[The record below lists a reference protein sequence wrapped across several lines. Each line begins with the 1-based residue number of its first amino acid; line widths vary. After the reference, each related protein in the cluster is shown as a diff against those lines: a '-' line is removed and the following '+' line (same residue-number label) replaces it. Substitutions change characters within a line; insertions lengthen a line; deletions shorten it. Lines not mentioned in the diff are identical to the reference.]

1 MKKIFFSILLTSC
14 IYGTMNAQDTAKTN
28 AVLKSATVYF
38 GYGAE
43 LTHQTNTTISKKT
56 KQIIINNLATA
67 LDINSLQINV
77 PENVAL
83 LSQKFNVYYPTQ
95 AVIVNP
101 MIKKWNDSILILR
114 NEISRINNQI
124 DIEQQTMDKTGKL
137 IELTITGNGNKT
149 ITSDEA
155 LKLVNAYTTKIE
167 KAKTNIFT
175 LGESKANLSQKINL
189 LQQEIN
195 EASTPTPTKEKPY
208 GQLCLQIVSNYAG
221 EIPITLSYFTNN
233 AGFTPLYDVRVNS
246 KTNEI
251 KLVYKASV
259 SQHTGIDWKQTKLT
273 LSTANPNWSGTAPIL
288 NPWYLQFFVPKLFNA
303 MQNNSRSNLAY
314 NTIPGVSIA
323 KDEEMLKEVII
334 ESDNVYKKSKS
345 LTGSYQTINPSNL
358 SSYTTLNESQLNT
371 NFEIDLP
378 YDINS
383 DGELQSVV
391 IKEEKLTAILKNY
404 AVPKLDKDPYL
415 LAELTNWQNL
425 NLLPGTANIIM
436 DDTYLGKTMIDPNI
450 TSDTLNLSLGK
461 DKRIA
466 VKRTLVKEL
475 TTTKTSGSTTK
486 QIFTYEIVL
495 KNNKTTD
502 VQLLLKDQYPLS
514 QVKEIETIL
523 GNNDDATINEELGV
537 LNWQINLKPGE
548 SRKVRF
554 SYTVKYPGDKKISN
568 L

>member
-1 MKKIFFSILLTSC
+1 
-14 IYGTMNAQDTAKTN
+14 MNAQDTAKTN

-175 LGESKANLSQKINL
+175 LGESKTTLSQKINL

-195 EASTPTPTKEKPY
+195 EASRPTPTKEKPY

-288 NPWYLQFFVPKLFNA
+288 IPWYLQFFVPKLYNA

-323 KDEEMLKEVII
+323 KDEEMLKEVIVQ
-334 ESDNVYKKSKS
+334 SDNVYKKSKS
-345 LTGSYQTINPSNL
+345 ITGSYQTINPSNL

>member
-1 MKKIFFSILLTSC
+1 
-14 IYGTMNAQDTAKTN
+14 
-28 AVLKSATVYF
+28 
-38 GYGAE
+38 
-43 LTHQTNTTISKKT
+43 
-56 KQIIINNLATA
+56 
-67 LDINSLQINV
+67 
-77 PENVAL
+77 
-83 LSQKFNVYYPTQ
+83 
-95 AVIVNP
+95 
-101 MIKKWNDSILILR
+101 
-114 NEISRINNQI
+114 
-124 DIEQQTMDKTGKL
+124 
-137 IELTITGNGNKT
+137 
-149 ITSDEA
+149 
-155 LKLVNAYTTKIE
+155 
-167 KAKTNIFT
+167 
-175 LGESKANLSQKINL
+175 
-189 LQQEIN
+189 
-195 EASTPTPTKEKPY
+195 
-208 GQLCLQIVSNYAG
+208 
-221 EIPITLSYFTNN
+221 
-233 AGFTPLYDVRVNS
+233 
-246 KTNEI
+246 
-251 KLVYKASV
+251 
-259 SQHTGIDWKQTKLT
+259 
-273 LSTANPNWSGTAPIL
+273 
-288 NPWYLQFFVPKLFNA
+288 
-303 MQNNSRSNLAY
+303 
-314 NTIPGVSIA
+314 
-323 KDEEMLKEVII
+323 MLKEVII

-391 IKEEKLTAILKNY
+391 IREEKLIAILKNY

-523 GNNDDATINEELGV
+523 VNNEEASINEELGI

-548 SRKVRF
+548 SKKVRF

>member
-1 MKKIFFSILLTSC
+1 
-14 IYGTMNAQDTAKTN
+14 MNAQDTAKTN

-195 EASTPTPTKEKPY
+195 EASRPTPTKEKPY

-288 NPWYLQFFVPKLFNA
+288 IPWYLQFFVPKLYNA

-323 KDEEMLKEVII
+323 KDEEMLKEVIVQ
-334 ESDNVYKKSKS
+334 SDNVYKKSKS
-345 LTGSYQTINPSNL
+345 ITGSYQTINPSNL

>member
-233 AGFTPLYDVRVNS
+233 AGFKPLYDVRVNS

-273 LSTANPNWSGTAPIL
+273 LS
-288 NPWYLQFFVPKLFNA
+288 
-303 MQNNSRSNLAY
+303 R
-314 NTIPGVSIA
+314 
-323 KDEEMLKEVII
+323 
-334 ESDNVYKKSKS
+334 
-345 LTGSYQTINPSNL
+345 
-358 SSYTTLNESQLNT
+358 
-371 NFEIDLP
+371 
-378 YDINS
+378 
-383 DGELQSVV
+383 
-391 IKEEKLTAILKNY
+391 
-404 AVPKLDKDPYL
+404 
-415 LAELTNWQNL
+415 
-425 NLLPGTANIIM
+425 
-436 DDTYLGKTMIDPNI
+436 
-450 TSDTLNLSLGK
+450 
-461 DKRIA
+461 
-466 VKRTLVKEL
+466 
-475 TTTKTSGSTTK
+475 
-486 QIFTYEIVL
+486 
-495 KNNKTTD
+495 
-502 VQLLLKDQYPLS
+502 
-514 QVKEIETIL
+514 
-523 GNNDDATINEELGV
+523 
-537 LNWQINLKPGE
+537 
-548 SRKVRF
+548 
-554 SYTVKYPGDKKISN
+554 
-568 L
+568 

>member
-1 MKKIFFSILLTSC
+1 MKKIFFSILLTHC

-28 AVLKSATVYF
+28 AILKSATVYF

-195 EASTPTPTKEKPY
+195 EASRPTPTKEKPY

-288 NPWYLQFFVPKLFNA
+288 NPWYLQFFVPKLYNA

-323 KDEEMLKEVII
+323 KDEEMLKEVIVQ
-334 ESDNVYKKSKS
+334 SDNVYKKSKS
-345 LTGSYQTINPSNL
+345 ITGSYQTINPSNL

-514 QVKEIETIL
+514 QVKEIETVL

>member
-1 MKKIFFSILLTSC
+1 
-14 IYGTMNAQDTAKTN
+14 MNAQDTAKTN

-195 EASTPTPTKEKPY
+195 EASRPTPTKEKPY
-208 GQLCLQIVSNYAG
+208 GQLCLQIVSNYSG

-259 SQHTGIDWKQTKLT
+259 SQHTGIDWEQTKLT

-288 NPWYLQFFVPKLFNA
+288 NPWYLQFFVPRLYSA

-314 NTIPGVSIA
+314 NTIPGVSMA

-391 IKEEKLTAILKNY
+391 IREEKLTAILKNY
-404 AVPKLDKDPYL
+404 AVPKIDKDPYL

-523 GNNDDATINEELGV
+523 GNNDDATINEELGI

-548 SRKVRF
+548 SKKVRF

>member
-1 MKKIFFSILLTSC
+1 MKKILFSILLTHC
-14 IYGTMNAQDTAKTN
+14 INGTIKAQDTAKTN
-28 AVLKSATVYF
+28 ATLKSATVYF

-43 LTHQTNTTISKKT
+43 LTHHTNTTITKKT
-56 KQIIINNLATA
+56 KQIIINYLATA

-95 AVIVNP
+95 PIIVNP
-101 MIKKWNDSILILR
+101 MIKKLNDSILILR

-167 KAKTNIFT
+167 KAKTNIFS
-175 LGESKANLSQKINL
+175 LGENKSNLSLKINS
-189 LQQEIN
+189 LQQQIN
-195 EASTPTPTKEKPY
+195 EASRPAPTKEKPY
-208 GQLCLQIVSNYAG
+208 GQLCLQIVSNYSG

-288 NPWYLQFFVPKLFNA
+288 NPWYLQFFVPRLYGA

-314 NTIPGVSIA
+314 NTIPGVSMA

-391 IKEEKLTAILKNY
+391 IREEKLIAILKNY

-523 GNNDDATINEELGV
+523 VNNEEASINEELGI

-548 SRKVRF
+548 SKKVRF

>member
-1 MKKIFFSILLTSC
+1 
-14 IYGTMNAQDTAKTN
+14 MNAQDTAKTN

-175 LGESKANLSQKINL
+175 LGESKTTLSQKINL

-195 EASTPTPTKEKPY
+195 EASRPTPTKEKPY

-288 NPWYLQFFVPKLFNA
+288 NPWYLQFFVPKLYNA

-323 KDEEMLKEVII
+323 KDEEMLKEVIVQ
-334 ESDNVYKKSKS
+334 SDNVYKKSKS
-345 LTGSYQTINPSNL
+345 ITGSYQTINPSNL

>member
-1 MKKIFFSILLTSC
+1 
-14 IYGTMNAQDTAKTN
+14 MNAQDTAKTN
-28 AVLKSATVYF
+28 AILKSATVYF

-195 EASTPTPTKEKPY
+195 EASRPTPTKEKPY

-288 NPWYLQFFVPKLFNA
+288 NPWYLQFFVPKLYNA

-323 KDEEMLKEVII
+323 KDEEMLKEVIVQ
-334 ESDNVYKKSKS
+334 SDNVYKKSKS
-345 LTGSYQTINPSNL
+345 ITGSYQTINPSNL

-514 QVKEIETIL
+514 QVKEIETVL